1 MHRFH
6 AIILAAALTT
16 SSLATSALAAPVAT
30 DTPATTAAGTSFTQ
44 PAGFDRAGSGGLT
57 ELIAPETDARM
68 AVVDVGAAAD
78 AAAAVA
84 RAWALWA
91 GHVVPPQRLAVP
103 ATPRFGWEERVNFTY
118 DTPPNA
124 KRWVGAWAFR
134 RGTAW
139 TVTLFD
145 MPEAIADKRGAALSL
160 VMQSQR
166 PAGYIP
172 ESFAGKTAHKLTPE
186 RVALLRQ
193 FIADGMKALDVPGVG
208 LAFIQDGQVVWEGG
222 LGVRRLGDATPVDAH
237 TRFMIASNTK
247 SMATMLLA
255 ELVDAGKL
263 GWNQK
268 VTSLYPAFRLGND
281 ATTAQVEIRHLVC
294 ACTGLPRKDLEWLF
308 ATTAQTPASDT
319 FRQLA
324 ATQPTSKFGEAFQ
337 YSNLMA
343 SAAGFVAGHVFHP
356 ELELGAAF
364 DKAVAER
371 IWQPIGMVDS
381 TFSFA
386 VAEAGNHAA
395 PHATALDGQTVFS
408 PVGSAINRTIA
419 PFRPAGGA
427 WSSAHDMIR
436 YVGLELAEGKLPN
449 GQQLVSKDALFA
461 RRARGVPT
469 SENAWYGMG
478 LEEVSRYGVPVI
490 HHGGDLLGFHSD
502 MMWVPSAGA
511 GAVILTNSDDG
522 VNLRGPLMRRL
533 LEILY
538 DGKPEAEA
546 EIKAAAVRGKAET
559 DDIRGRITLPADP
572 AAVAALASRY
582 SNAELGPLTVVRN
595 GGSLKFRFAAWES
608 EMGTHRNTD
617 GSLSFVTAAP
627 GLIGFDMVAGSTTGT
642 RSLIVRDSQ
651 HEYVFT
657 EVTP

>member
-1 MHRFH
+1 MRRIFA
-6 AIILAAALTT
+6 AIIAATLT
-16 SSLATSALAAPVAT
+16 TSALAAPVAS
-30 DTPATTAAGTSFTQ
+30 DTPGKTAAGTAFTQ
-44 PAGFDRAGSGGLT
+44 PTGFDRADAGALT
-57 ELIAPETDARM
+57 ELIAPETDAR
-68 AVVDVGAAAD
+68 AALVDVGTAAD
-78 AAAAVA
+78 ATAAVKQ
-84 RAWALWA
+84 AWAQWA
-91 GHVVPPQRLAVP
+91 GHDVPPLRVVAP
-103 ATPRFGWEERVNFTY
+103 STPRFGWEERVNFTY

-145 MPEAIADKRGAALSL
+145 MPEAIADKRGAAISL
-160 VMQSQR
+160 IMQSQR
-166 PAGYIP
+166 PAGYAP

-186 RVALLRQ
+186 RVAILRQ
-193 FIADGMKALDVPGVG
+193 FIAEGMKALDVPGVG

-222 LGVRRLGDATPVDAH
+222 LGVRKLGDPTPVDAH

-263 GWNQK
+263 KWDQK

-308 ATTAQTPASDT
+308 STTAQTPAADT

-343 SAAGFVAGHVFHP
+343 SAAGYVAGHVFYP
-356 ELELGAAF
+356 GMELGAAF
-364 DKAVAER
+364 DKAVADH
-371 IWQPIGMVDS
+371 IWKPLGMADS

-386 VAEAGNHAA
+386 VAEAGNHAT
-395 PHATALDGQTVFS
+395 PHATALDGQTVIS
-408 PVGSAINRTIA
+408 SVGSAINRTVA

-461 RRARGVPT
+461 RRARGVRT
-469 SENAWYGMG
+469 GENQWYGMG
-478 LEEVSRYGVPVI
+478 LWDDSRTGVTVI
-490 HHGGDLLGFHSD
+490 DHGGDLVGFHSD

-522 VNLRGPLMRRL
+522 VYLRGPLMRRL
-533 LEILY
+533 LELLY

-546 EIKAAAVRGKAET
+546 EIKAAAARSKAET
-559 DDIRGRITLPADP
+559 ADLRGRITLPADP

-582 SNAELGPLTVVRN
+582 TNTELGPLTVVRN
-595 GGSLKFRFAAWES
+595 GNRLSFRFAAWES

-627 GLIGFDMVAGSTTGT
+627 GLTGVDLVVGSTAGK
-642 RSLIVRDSQ
+642 RSLTVRDSQ

>member
-1 MHRFH
+1 M
-6 AIILAAALTT
+6 
-16 SSLATSALAAPVAT
+16 
-30 DTPATTAAGTSFTQ
+30 
-44 PAGFDRAGSGGLT
+44 
-57 ELIAPETDARM
+57 IAPETDARV
-68 AVVDVGAAAD
+68 ALVDVGTAAD
-78 AAAAVA
+78 ATAAVKQ
-84 RAWALWA
+84 AWAQWA
-91 GHVVPPQRLAVP
+91 GHDVPPLRVVAP
-103 ATPRFGWEERVNFTY
+103 STPRFGWEERVNFTY

-124 KRWVGAWAFR
+124 RQFVSAWAGR

-139 TVTLFD
+139 TVVLFD
-145 MPEAIADKRGAALSL
+145 MPEAIADKRGAAIGL
-160 VMQSQR
+160 VMQSLR
-166 PAGYIP
+166 PAGYAP
-172 ESFAGKTAHKLTPE
+172 ESFAGRTPHKLTPE
-186 RVALLRQ
+186 RIAILRQ
-193 FIADGMKALDVPGVG
+193 FIADGMKTLDVPGVG

-237 TRFMIASNTK
+237 TKFMIASNTK

-263 GWNQK
+263 RWDQK
-268 VTSLYPAFRLGND
+268 VTSLYPSFRLGSD
-281 ATTAQVEIRHLVC
+281 ETTAQVEVRHLVC
-294 ACTGLPRKDLEWLF
+294 ACTGLPRKDLDWLI

-343 SAAGFVAGHVFHP
+343 SAAGYVAGHVFNP
-356 ELELGAAF
+356 GMELGAAF
-364 DKAVAER
+364 DKAVADH
-371 IWQPIGMVDS
+371 IWRPIGMRDS
-381 TFSFA
+381 TFSMA
-386 VAEAGNHAA
+386 VAERSNHAS
-395 PHATALDGQTVFS
+395 PHATALDGSTV
-408 PVGSAINRTIA
+408 PSAIGAAINATVA

-449 GQQLVSKDALFA
+449 GKQLVSKEALFT

-469 SENAWYGMG
+469 GENSWYGMG
-478 LEEVSRYGVPVI
+478 LQENFRYGVPVI

-522 VNLRGPLMRRL
+522 VFLRGPLLRRL
-533 LEILY
+533 LELLY

-546 EIKAAAVRGKAET
+546 EIKAAAARSKTEMAEL
-559 DDIRGRITLPADP
+559 RGRVALPADP

-582 SNAELGPLTVVRN
+582 TNKDLGPLTVLRE
-595 GGSLKFRFAAWES
+595 GGRLRFSFAAWSS

-617 GSLSFVTAAP
+617 GTTSFVTAAP
-627 GLIGFDMVAGSTTGT
+627 GLIGVDVVAGSKDGKRT
-642 RSLIVRDSQ
+642 LIIRDSQ
-651 HEYVFT
+651 HEYVFD